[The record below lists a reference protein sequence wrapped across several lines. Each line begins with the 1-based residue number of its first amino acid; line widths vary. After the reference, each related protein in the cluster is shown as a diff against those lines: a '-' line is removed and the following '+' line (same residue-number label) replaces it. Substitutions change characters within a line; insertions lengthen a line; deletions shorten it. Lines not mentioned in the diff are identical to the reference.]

1 MLKRTVIGA
10 LLLSK
15 FKNCEHPDYLRDFY
29 SVVPNHD
36 KDHASIKKSH
46 KLPVTCSKKISRK
59 IAGVNSFLSFTVM
72 STELRKQI
80 CPVKLS

>member
-1 MLKRTVIGA
+1 MPISSTGLTLLKRTVIGA

-46 KLPVTCSKKISRK
+46 KLPVTCSTKKFPERL
-59 IAGVNSFLSFTVM
+59 VVLTVF
-72 STELRKQI
+72 
-80 CPVKLS
+80 